1 MLPLAPFSILVGRV
15 SQRMPAAIDQ
25 FRTQAAAATG
35 ICQPGRCRT
44 TAIALAFGQGC
55 DPAARFAR
63 EQVGS
68 WLVLWNDC
76 PDLRADIRAAW
87 VYYNGR
93 VFGEQWPGWNKVTGP
108 MAATMAT
115 LHMYGWKARCP
126 DLWMVLVGRTERLY
140 LVLAT
145 KSFDFGGF
153 DSSKLLIQ
161 RGGNSHVR

>member
-1 MLPLAPFSILVGRV
+1 
-15 SQRMPAAIDQ
+15 MPTAAIDQ

-44 TAIALAFGQGC
+44 TAIALAFWQGC
-55 DPAARFAR
+55 DSAARFAR

-68 WLVLWNDC
+68 WHVLWNDC
-76 PDLRADIRAAW
+76 PDLRADIGAAW

-93 VFGEQWPGWNKVTGP
+93 VFGEQWPGWNKVTGS

-115 LHMYGWKARCP
+115 LHTYGWKARCP
-126 DLWMVLVGRTERLY
+126 GGQNRAIVSGSGITPSPP
-140 LVLAT
+140 T

-153 DSSKLLIQ
+153 GSSRLLIL
-161 RGGNSHVR
+161 RGGNSHVRIIV

>member
-1 MLPLAPFSILVGRV
+1 MGRV

-108 MAATMAT
+108 MTATMAA

-126 DLWMVLVGRTERLY
+126 DLWMVLVGRTAI
-140 LVLAT
+140 VSDSGITPSPPT
-145 KSFDFGGF
+145 KSFDFRGF
-153 DSSKLLIQ
+153 DSSRLLILK
-161 RGGNSHVR
+161 GGNSHVRIIL